1 MAIPTSRA
9 HEAAA
14 VNIESALCTG
24 CGQCVNVCKDFNLR
38 LCEGKACLAPQS
50 ILGCVGCG
58 HCMAICPAGA
68 ISVRG
73 RNLAPEDL
81 FPLPPRGSAADFSS
95 LQALLQRRRSVR
107 EFLPDPVPPEQ
118 IQAILDAART
128 APAGVPPSDVNV
140 LVLDSLE
147 KSRAFTH
154 DFCEHLKT
162 LRWLTAPWF
171 LTLMRPFW
179 GRANHELFRNFVR
192 PALAAF
198 TGSMD
203 AGENIVTYDA
213 PLLMYFYASPWADPA
228 DPVVAATLA
237 MLAGEAL
244 GLGTCMIGSIHPLV
258 QWGGS
263 AARFRQRHGIAHK
276 SREGLVVLFGHSQVH
291 YERGIERS
299 FASITRP

>member
-1 MAIPTSRA
+1 MAIPTSRTQ
-9 HEAAA
+9 EAAT
-14 VNIESALCTG
+14 VSIESALCTG
-24 CGQCVNVCKDFNLR
+24 CGLCVTVCKDFNLR
-38 LCEGKACLAPQS
+38 LCEGKACLAAQS
-50 ILGCVGCG
+50 LFGCVGCG
-58 HCMAICPAGA
+58 HCMAVCPAGA

-73 RNLAPEDL
+73 RSLAPQNMFL
-81 FPLPPRGSAADFSS
+81 LPAQKSAANFDS
-95 LQALLQRRRSVR
+95 LQALLHRRRSVR
-107 EFLPDPVPPEQ
+107 EFWPDPVPQEQ

-128 APAGVPPSDVNV
+128 APTGVPPSDVNV
-140 LVLDSLE
+140 LVLDSIE
-147 KSRAFTH
+147 KSRGFTR

-179 GRANHELFRNFVR
+179 GRANHELFSNFVR

-198 TGSMD
+198 TAFMD
-203 AGENIVTYDA
+203 EGTNIVTYDA

-244 GLGTCMIGSIHPLV
+244 GLGTCMIGSIHPLI

-263 AARFRQRHGIAHK
+263 AARFRQRHGIRCK
-276 SREGLVVLFGHSQVH
+276 SREGLVVLFGYSRVR
-291 YERGIERS
+291 YTRGIERS
-299 FASITRP
+299 FASVTRP